1 VNVVER
7 LDHIVGKIALPMVI
21 VTLIAVTVG
30 IFGYD
35 RYLQAQVPDGA
46 KSFSIYFDGVK
57 NWSETR
63 GSGLT
68 TFSDPP
74 VLQEI
79 RVQKGDLVVLRLMAL
94 DVHHGFTLPDFGLG
108 PIELAP
114 GQPHE
119 VRFRA
124 DKVGEFLMFC
134 TVVCGPAHE
143 NMNAKLI
150 VTA

>member
-1 VNVVER
+1 MER
-7 LDHIVGKIALPMVI
+7 LDRIVEKIALPLI
-21 VTLIAVTVG
+21 LITIIAVPGAV
-30 IFGYD
+30 FGYD
-35 RYLQAQVPDGA
+35 RYVQGQVPEGA
-46 KSFSIYFDGVK
+46 KAFSIYFDGTR

-63 GSGLT
+63 ANALT

-74 VLQEI
+74 DLKEI
-79 RVQKGDLVVLRLMAL
+79 RVRQGDLVVLRLMSV
-94 DVHHGFTLPDFGLG
+94 DVHHGFALPAFGLE

-124 DKVGEFLMFC
+124 DKVGEFFMFC
-134 TVVCGPAHE
+134 TVVCGPAHPD
-143 NMNAKLI
+143 MNAKLI